1 MKKTVIRLA
10 LVLAVSLVLSSC
22 SAERRALG
30 QMRTLTSNVE
40 RYGESYDIDDWKEAL
55 EDYKAIEKKMDGRK
69 LSSEQ
74 QREYGELKGRCVAA
88 FARCQLGNAGD
99 FLRNY
104 LNQGGGM
111 VKGLLEGLGL

>member
-10 LVLAVSLVLSSC
+10 MVLAIGVMLSSC

-40 RYGESYDIDDWKEAL
+40 RYGDRYDIDDWKDAL
-55 EDYKAIEKKMDGRK
+55 EDFKAIEKKMDGRK
-69 LSSEQ
+69 LTAEQ

-88 FARCQLGNAGD
+88 FARCQLENAGD
-99 FLRNY
+99 LFRNY

-111 VKGLLEGLGL
+111 VKGLLKGLGL